1 MSDSANDPP
10 ANDPPVNEWTLEGAR
25 ALLGD
30 VRARTA
36 RAVAEVD
43 ALLLEREALPEGSTE
58 HALAEEKVEAAM
70 VRWARA
76 MEALGLQVK
85 GVWLVDFDN
94 GSGYYCWKWPE
105 TELVYF
111 HGYDEGF
118 AGRVRIQ

>member
-1 MSDSANDPP
+1 MGETPTNQ
-10 ANDPPVNEWTLEGAR
+10 WTLDGAR
-25 ALLGD
+25 ALLGE
-30 VRARTA
+30 VRTRTA
-36 RAVAEVD
+36 RAVEEVD
-43 ALLLEREALPEGSTE
+43 ALLLEREEHPEDSPG
-58 HALAEEKVEAAM
+58 HALAEEKIEAAM
-70 VRWARA
+70 GRWARA

-118 AGRVRIQ
+118 AGRIRIQ

>member
-1 MSDSANDPP
+1 MGETPTNQ
-10 ANDPPVNEWTLEGAR
+10 WTLDGAR
-25 ALLGD
+25 ALLGE
-30 VRARTA
+30 VRTRTA
-36 RAVAEVD
+36 RAVEEVD
-43 ALLLEREALPEGSTE
+43 ALLLEREEHPEGSPD
-58 HALAEEKVEAAM
+58 HALAEEKIEAAM
-70 VRWARA
+70 GRWARA

-118 AGRVRIQ
+118 ASRIRIQ